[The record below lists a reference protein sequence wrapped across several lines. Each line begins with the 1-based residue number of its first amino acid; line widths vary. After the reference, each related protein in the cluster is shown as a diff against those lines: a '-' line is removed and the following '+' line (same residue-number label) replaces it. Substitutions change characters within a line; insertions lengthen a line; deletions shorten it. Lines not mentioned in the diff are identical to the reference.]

1 MVRLSRFKLSNQQLE
16 KLFSL
21 FFEVVGKNKNK
32 KEFQNIITDILSPTE
47 RVMIAKRIA
56 IMYLLMKGI
65 DNRTICYVL
74 KVSSA
79 TVAKFAI
86 LAEKSVGVIPLFKKM
101 LVNEKIVEFFQEVFN
116 SFFAP
121 GVPGVNWKAAWKRK
135 IDLERKKA
143 LGM

>member
-21 FFEVVGKNKNK
+21 FFEVVGKNKTKN
-32 KEFQNIITDILSPTE
+32 EFQKIITDILSPAE

-56 IMYLLMKGI
+56 IMYLLMK
-65 DNRTICYVL
+65 DVDHRTICYVL
-74 KVSSA
+74 KVSTA
-79 TVAKFAI
+79 TVAKFAV
-86 LAEKSVGVIPLFKKM
+86 LMEKSVGVIPLFKKM
-101 LVNEKIVEFFQEVFN
+101 LTNEKIIELFQEIFN

-121 GVPGVNWKAAWKRK
+121 GVPGINWKAAWERK
-135 IDLERKKA
+135 IALERKKA